1 MKNKELITSSIFVE
15 LDALLDTRLALLAYH
30 DEKRL
35 DKVLQSNTYHQRL
48 ADSYPGLTI
57 QEFYK
62 LYSQRH
68 KGILKYAIITPIVD
82 LIKSFVYRTLKQAI
96 QSPFQ
101 YKPKIIINV
110 YPYQLTE
117 EETNIIIGSLI
128 GLTDGS
134 ADIEAVFASYE
145 QIDPSYVKQ
154 HVSIMVLY
162 DYTRWLDIH
171 SANAKFSK
179 TTCPE
184 VGLIGP
190 KLYFKEYDIKEDHDK
205 AFSSIEQLTQPFIAL
220 QLMPISFFSM
230 LFTKP

>member
-1 MKNKELITSSIFVE
+1 MKTKELITSSIFVE

-35 DKVLQSNTYHQRL
+35 DAVLQSNVYHNRL
-48 ADSYPGLTI
+48 SDSYPGLSI
-57 QEFYK
+57 EEFYQ
-62 LYSQRH
+62 LYNQRH

-96 QSPFQ
+96 HSPFQ

-117 EETNIIIGSLI
+117 EETAIIIGSLV
-128 GLTDGS
+128 GLTDSS
-134 ADIEAVFASYE
+134 ADIEAVYASYE
-145 QIDPSYVKQ
+145 QIDPAYIKQ

-162 DYTRWLDIH
+162 EYVRWLDVH
-171 SANAKFSK
+171 SQNGKLAKV
-179 TTCPE
+179 TCPE

-190 KLYFKEYDIKEDHDK
+190 KLYFKEYDNKENHEH
-205 AFSSIEQLTQPFIAL
+205 AFSSMEQLTQPFIAL
-220 QLMPISFFSM
+220 QLMPVNYFSM